1 MTGIFILLMIII
13 LIHIFVQHFIRCCK
27 TEELEEPLELENQ
40 EAQESQRGE
49 NQGIQELQT
58 TENQESDLQLEIQN
72 INEEGETIENQ
83 EVEEPQDF
91 QNQNGAE
98 NQEYNGTDHYVVN
111 LLSILATFVGML
123 SLVLGYYFLPFSSR
137 LSLFFHDSFP
147 LISIFFVPYYHWSNP
162 LLRQYVW
169 QSILRH
175 MSSKHPQNNQEEL
188 ENNLELE
195 IQNWDEIEME
205 SL

>member
-1 MTGIFILLMIII
+1 MEIMKQLHEGRVSLTQTFLYHDSL
-13 LIHIFVQHFIRCCK
+13 FV
-27 TEELEEPLELENQ
+27 
-40 EAQESQRGE
+40 
-49 NQGIQELQT
+49 
-58 TENQESDLQLEIQN
+58 
-72 INEEGETIENQ
+72 
-83 EVEEPQDF
+83 
-91 QNQNGAE
+91 
-98 NQEYNGTDHYVVN
+98 
-111 LLSILATFVGML
+111 
-123 SLVLGYYFLPFSSR
+123 SSR
-137 LSLFFHDSFP
+137 FSLFFSDSFS
-147 LISIFFVPYYHWSNP
+147 LIFFLLMPHYYHCNP